1 VSPGRLLEAA
11 AWLVATLV
19 AYAVGVALHRRART
33 HPLVNSV
40 LIAAA
45 LLVVLLLATHTPY
58 ADYAWS
64 TRPLSV
70 LLGPATV
77 ALALPLYRSLPTL
90 RSAVAPVVAGLLAG
104 VVASSASA
112 VLIARGLGATPVTVL
127 SLAPKSVTTPIAMA
141 VSTRIGGD
149 ASLTAVFVIVT
160 GVIGAMVV
168 PGLFRLV
175 RVDDPRARGLAI
187 GVAAHGLGTARAVA
201 LGATELAFSVL
212 GMGLS
217 GVLVPV
223 LVPLAARWFGY

>member
-1 VSPGRLLEAA
+1 MSGARLLEYV
-11 AWLVATLV
+11 AWLAGTVA
-19 AYAVGVALHRRART
+19 AYAAGVALHVRARS
-33 HPLVNSV
+33 HPMINAV
-40 LIAAA
+40 LLASA
-45 LLVVLLLATHTPY
+45 LLVAVLLVTRTSY
-58 ADYAWS
+58 ADYAAS
-64 TRPLSV
+64 TRPLSL

-90 RSAVAPVVAGLLAG
+90 RTAVVPVLSGLVAG
-104 VVASSASA
+104 VVAASASA
-112 VLIARGLGATPVTVL
+112 MLIAHALGASRVTVR

-160 GVIGAMVV
+160 GAIGAMVV
-168 PGLFRLV
+168 PGLFRLF
-175 RVDDPRARGLAI
+175 RIQDPRAQGLAI

-217 GVLVPV
+217 GVLTPV
-223 LVPLAARWFGY
+223 IVPLAASWLF

>member
-1 VSPGRLLEAA
+1 MSGARLLEAA
-11 AWLVATLV
+11 AWLAATLV
-19 AYAVGVALHRRART
+19 AYASGVALHARARS
-33 HPLVNSV
+33 HPVVNSV
-40 LIAAA
+40 LVAAA
-45 LLVVLLLATHTPY
+45 LLGVLLVATHTPY
-58 ADYAWS
+58 EDYAAS
-64 TRPLSV
+64 TRPLSL

-77 ALALPLYRSLPTL
+77 ALALPLYRSLPTHK
-90 RSAVAPVVAGLLAG
+90 SAVAPVVAGLVAG

-112 VLIARGLGATPVTVL
+112 VLIGQALGATPVTVR

-160 GVIGAMVV
+160 GMIGAMVV

-175 RVDDPRARGLAI
+175 RIDDARARGLAI

-217 GVLVPV
+217 GVLTPI
-223 LVPLAARWFGY
+223 LVPLAAPWLG

>member
-1 VSPGRLLEAA
+1 VSPARLLVAG
-11 AWLVATLV
+11 AWLLGTVA
-19 AYAVGVALHRRART
+19 AYALGVALHVRARS
-33 HPLVNSV
+33 HPFVNAV

-45 LLVVLLLATHTPY
+45 ILVPLLLATRTPY
-58 ADYAWS
+58 ADYAAS
-64 TRPLSV
+64 TRPISI

-90 RSAVAPVVAGLLAG
+90 RTAVGPVLAGLFAG
-104 VVASSASA
+104 VLAASGSA
-112 VLIARGLGATPVTVL
+112 VLIARALGATRVTAL
-127 SLAPKSVTTPIAMA
+127 SLAPKSVTTPIAME
-141 VSTRIGGD
+141 VSARIGGD

-160 GVIGAMVV
+160 GMIGAMMV

-175 RVDDPRARGLAI
+175 RIDDARARGLAI

-217 GVLVPV
+217 GVLTPV
-223 LVPLAARWFGY
+223 LVPLAAHWLG

>member
-1 VSPGRLLEAA
+1 MINAVLLA
-11 AWLVATLV
+11 
-19 AYAVGVALHRRART
+19 
-33 HPLVNSV
+33 S
-40 LIAAA
+40 A
-45 LLVVLLLATHTPY
+45 LLVAVLLVTRTLY
-58 ADYAWS
+58 ADYAAS
-64 TRPLSV
+64 TRPLSL

-90 RSAVAPVVAGLLAG
+90 RTAVVPVLSGLVAG
-104 VVASSASA
+104 VVAASASA
-112 VLIARGLGATPVTVL
+112 MLIAHALGASRVTVR

-160 GVIGAMVV
+160 GAIGAMVV
-168 PGLFRLV
+168 PGLFRLF
-175 RVDDPRARGLAI
+175 RIQDPRAQGLAI

-217 GVLVPV
+217 GVLTPV
-223 LVPLAARWFGY
+223 IVPLAASWLF